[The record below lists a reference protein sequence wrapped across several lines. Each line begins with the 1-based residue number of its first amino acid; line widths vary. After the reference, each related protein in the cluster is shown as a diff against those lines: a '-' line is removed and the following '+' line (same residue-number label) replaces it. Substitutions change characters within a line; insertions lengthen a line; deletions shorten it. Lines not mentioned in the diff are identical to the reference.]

1 MIETLSFENS
11 HGVPLLQELGD
22 RISHA
27 IILSTIDIPKTAQQ
41 ISLENSLP
49 LSSTYKK
56 IRRLLAMKLLCIDN
70 IHIDDNGKKI
80 ICYKSKI
87 KSMEFHLGK
96 EGPLLRFERNDHP
109 CRLDSMLRKS

>member
-1 MIETLSFENS
+1 MSFED
-11 HGVPLLQELGD
+11 GQAVPLLQELVD

-41 ISLENSLP
+41 ISLENNLP

-56 IRRLLAMKLLCIDN
+56 IRRLQVMNVLCIDK
-70 IHIDDNGKKI
+70 IHIDDSGKKVI
-80 ICYKSKI
+80 FYKSKI

-96 EGPLLRFERNDHP
+96 EGPMLRFERNDHP
-109 CRLDSMLRKS
+109 CRLDAMLRKF